1 MTADDIVWL
10 KDTLVADATAVG
22 KKEARTHTTGLTRK
36 AYRDGAAQL
45 RPGVSRADVRDAQ
58 VISPLPRSLARD
70 PLHTPSHPFRPPS
83 LPRTHRTTMTM

>member
-58 VISPLPRSLARD
+58 VISPPPFARSLATRSTR
-70 PLHTPSHPFRPPS
+70 PATHSHPHPS
-83 LPRTHRTTMTM
+83 LSHAV